1 MADEEERY
9 AAMIEFLGCFPS
21 LSGPPPSEMAEL
33 GDGVIMF
40 EALSEICPDHFD
52 PSTISRDLGDNWA
65 LKSSNLRKLLRNLET
80 YFHDVLHKD
89 ANFEEMASS
98 ISSIA
103 RSSEIEPIATF
114 VELITAAA
122 CTCEDRGTY
131 VGWIMNMSDTNQSHM
146 KVVIESSLGRIQDYD
161 GGTGTEASNDGDY
174 YENDDDNIGESDDFL
189 SDAEDDDFEGGAE
202 MTGLFRNAMQNIDA
216 VTNDMD
222 IGSIASGQ
230 SPTAH
235 NTAAIVKERDELR
248 VTVAETK
255 REFAALKL
263 QSARYTEDTETSQ
276 RKAGSLA
283 QDLQERLE
291 MRQDELNDV
300 EDDLTRT
307 KRKLTDVEERALD
320 LDERNATLADELD
333 VATAKAAQLRKSEAT
348 VMAYR
353 KKLEGVGVMN
363 QQMTDL
369 EDTAAGYLKQI
380 MDLEMETKK
389 VPELQKSLEKVK
401 RSLEK
406 VDKQSEEAQDT
417 LKTKSAEISKLK
429 ADLSASNLAKRNYE
443 EELLELRI
451 AVQGPDAADMD
462 TIGPGMGELSLT
474 SAQSITEVKEKTMR
488 LQIDNK
494 TLNEK
499 LDAAEESNKTTT
511 KKMRDEAVQ
520 LREELKKK
528 NLEIK
533 KLASNRLSPRK
544 EGTGTTPN
552 TSEDVS
558 QLKDE
563 LKKKASELKKL
574 ATDKDRLETYTKRTL
589 AKFQEKYLVALQEC
603 KAKLKEKHDKI
614 ETLEKRS
621 AAEKSTQKRE
631 EKLLSATIY
640 ELGLSIMQQNLK
652 ER

>member
-40 EALSEICPDHFD
+40 EALSEISPDYFD

-80 YFHDVLHKD
+80 YYHDVLHKD
-89 ANFEEMASS
+89 ADFEEMATS
-98 ISSIA
+98 ISGIA
-103 RSSEIEPIATF
+103 RNSELAPIATF

-146 KVVIESSLGRIQDYD
+146 KVVIESSLGQIMDYAEGGDESNDESDNDD
-161 GGTGTEASNDGDY
+161 GGDM
-174 YENDDDNIGESDDFL
+174 DDFL
-189 SDAEDDDFEGGAE
+189 SDDEEDSFEGGAK
-202 MTGLFRNAMQNIDA
+202 MTALFRNTMQNIDA

-222 IGSIASGQ
+222 SGSIDAGQ

-235 NTAAIVKERDELR
+235 TAAVLKERNELR
-248 VTVAETK
+248 VTVEETK
-255 REFAALKL
+255 RQFAALKS
-263 QSARYTEDTETSQ
+263 QSARYAEDTESSQ
-276 RKAGSLA
+276 NRASALS

-300 EDDLTRT
+300 EEELTKT
-307 KRKLTDVEERALD
+307 KRKMVDAEERALD
-320 LDERNATLADELD
+320 LDEKNATLADELD

-348 VMAYR
+348 VIAYR

-401 RSLEK
+401 RTLDR
-406 VDKQSEEAQDT
+406 VDKLSEEAQDT
-417 LKTKSAEISKLK
+417 LKTKNAEVSKLK
-429 ADLSASNLAKRNYE
+429 SDLSASIMSKKNCE
-443 EELLELRI
+443 DELHDLRI
-451 AVQGPDAADMD
+451 AVEGPDAADID
-462 TIGPGMGELSLT
+462 NLGSGMGDLALS
-474 SAQSITEVKEKTMR
+474 SIQSIPQLREKAMR
-488 LQIDNK
+488 LEIENK
-494 TLNEK
+494 ALTEK
-499 LDAAEESNKTTT
+499 LSVAEIANKKAM
-511 KKMRDEAVQ
+511 KKMKDEAVELRDELNNKSIEGTTSDTPENVSQ
-520 LREELKKK
+520 LQD
-528 NLEIK
+528 EIK
-533 KLASNRLSPRK
+533 KK
-544 EGTGTTPN
+544 T
-552 TSEDVS
+552 
-558 QLKDE
+558 
-563 LKKKASELKKL
+563 SELKKL

-652 ER
+652 KT

>member
-40 EALSEICPDHFD
+40 EALSEICPDYFD

-80 YFHDVLHKD
+80 YYHDVLHKD
-89 ANFEEMASS
+89 ADFEEMASS
-98 ISSIA
+98 ISGIA
-103 RSSEIEPIATF
+103 RNSEIAPIATF

-122 CTCEDRGTY
+122 VTCDDRGTY
-131 VGWIMNMSDTNQSHM
+131 IGWIMNMGDTNQTHM
-146 KVVIESSLGRIQDYD
+146 KVVIESSLGQIMDYD
-161 GGTGTEASNDGDY
+161 GGVDESNDDSD
-174 YENDDDNIGESDDFL
+174 NDDGGGTDDFL
-189 SDAEDDDFEGGAE
+189 SDDEGDSFEGGAK
-202 MTGLFRNAMQNIDA
+202 MTALFRNTMQNIDA

-222 IGSIASGQ
+222 IGSVDAGQ

-235 NTAAIVKERDELR
+235 TAAVLRERDELR
-248 VTVAETK
+248 VTVEETK
-255 REFAALKL
+255 RQFAALKS
-263 QSARYTEDTETSQ
+263 QSARYAEDTESSQ
-276 RKAGSLA
+276 RKASALS

-300 EDDLTRT
+300 EEELTKT
-307 KRKLTDVEERALD
+307 KRKMVDAEERALD

-348 VMAYR
+348 VIAYR

-389 VPELQKSLEKVK
+389 VPELQKSLENVK
-401 RSLEK
+401 RTLDR
-406 VDKQSEEAQDT
+406 VDKLSEEAQDT
-417 LKTKSAEISKLK
+417 LKSKNAEVSKLK
-429 ADLSASNLAKRNYE
+429 SDLSASNLAKKNCE
-443 EELLELRI
+443 EELHDLRI
-451 AVQGPDAADMD
+451 AVEGPDAADID
-462 TIGPGMGELSLT
+462 NLGSGMGDLALS
-474 SAQSITEVKEKTMR
+474 SAQSIPQLREKAMR
-488 LQIDNK
+488 LEIENK
-494 TLNEK
+494 TLTEK
-499 LDAAEESNKTTT
+499 LSVAEISNKKAM
-511 KKMRDEAVQ
+511 KKMRDEAVELRDILNNKSIEGTTSDTPENVSQ
-520 LREELKKK
+520 LQD
-528 NLEIK
+528 EIK
-533 KLASNRLSPRK
+533 KK
-544 EGTGTTPN
+544 T
-552 TSEDVS
+552 
-558 QLKDE
+558 
-563 LKKKASELKKL
+563 SELKKL

-652 ER
+652 KT